1 MILRINTNSLYRW
14 LFGILISVEI
24 GLVALDA
31 LVSEYD
37 LISIGAAQRLVN
49 ITREDGI
56 PNFFSSFQMVLV
68 ATVVL
73 MIALVAR
80 QQMASRNSRVPFGW
94 GILTGFFYFIAFDDG
109 VKLHE
114 RLGTI
119 FKALVTDSRG
129 EGNTPVLGQIY
140 EAFPSYTWQIAVG
153 PVFVVL
159 GLFVLVFLLRQLDS
173 TRLKTLAMCAIGL
186 FAIAQGM
193 DFLEGMDSSII
204 DRIADLFDT
213 TTGRVTHFSKSVE
226 EFLEMFGTTLFLYVF
241 LSQLAVL
248 TRSITFELNERQE

>member
-1 MILRINTNSLYRW
+1 MILRINTKSLYRW

-80 QQMASRNSRVPFGW
+80 QQMASRKSWVPLGW
-94 GILTGFFYFIAFDDG
+94 GILTGFFYFIAF
-109 VKLHE
+109 
-114 RLGTI
+114 R
-119 FKALVTDSRG
+119 
-129 EGNTPVLGQIY
+129 
-140 EAFPSYTWQIAVG
+140 
-153 PVFVVL
+153 
-159 GLFVLVFLLRQLDS
+159 
-173 TRLKTLAMCAIGL
+173 
-186 FAIAQGM
+186 
-193 DFLEGMDSSII
+193 
-204 DRIADLFDT
+204 ADL
-213 TTGRVTHFSKSVE
+213 GAR
-226 EFLEMFGTTLFLYVF
+226 
-241 LSQLAVL
+241 
-248 TRSITFELNERQE
+248 